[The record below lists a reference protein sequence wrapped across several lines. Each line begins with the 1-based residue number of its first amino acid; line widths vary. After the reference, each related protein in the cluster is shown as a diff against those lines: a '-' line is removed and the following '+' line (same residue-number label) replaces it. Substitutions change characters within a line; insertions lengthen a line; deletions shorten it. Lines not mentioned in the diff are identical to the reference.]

1 MSRVLVVS
9 QDYVRRAMAGPAIRS
24 FELAHQLHLAGNDVT
39 LATPISTDIGLQ
51 PFRVVTYD
59 DIEPDGLR
67 HVAPGHDVVVGMG
80 WVFAHSPVLRE
91 SGACLVVDLYDP
103 FHLENLAAMD
113 LDQTPGKFANW
124 EFVLGVLIEQIRV
137 GDFFLCASER
147 QRDLWIG
154 ALSIANRINPSTYN
168 QDPSLR
174 RLIDVV
180 PFGLPDAPPARTSV
194 PAMRG
199 VVPGIGHDDFVLFWG
214 GGIYNWFDPLTL
226 IEAVARSS
234 VRRPEIR
241 LFFLS
246 TGHPNPHIPEMD
258 MVRRARES
266 AAAHGMTDR
275 HVFFNETWVPYE
287 RRADWLLE
295 SDVGVT
301 THIEHA
307 ETRYSFRTRVLDYF
321 WAGLPIICT
330 AGDSLADLVDRED
343 LGFAVPEQDP
353 AALADA
359 IDQLAGDPEGRRRRA
374 ERVREVAREMSWS
387 RAMEP
392 LARFCARPS
401 RAADLEALEP
411 GHLTPVPFRNPADGS
426 LSSRNGTSSG
436 ESDRRP
442 SLPRRAAGIFAAE
455 GTTGL
460 AQAVRRRIRRASTG
474 GGYEGR

>member
-24 FELAHQLHLAGNDVT
+24 FELAHQLHLCGNEVT
-39 LATPISTDIGLQ
+39 LATPVSTDIGRQ
-51 PFRVVTYD
+51 PFPVVTYD
-59 DIEPDGLR
+59 DVEPNGLR
-67 HVAPGHDVVVGMG
+67 HVAPGQDVVIGMG

-91 SGACLVVDLYDP
+91 SGASLVADLYDP
-103 FHLENLAAMD
+103 FHLENLAAMT
-113 LDQTPGKFANW
+113 LDQTPGKFADW

-154 ALSIANRINPSTYN
+154 AMSIANRINPATYE

-180 PFGLPDAPPARTSV
+180 PFGLPDAPPARTAS

-226 IEAVARSS
+226 IEAVSRVAK
-234 VRRPEIR
+234 RRPEVR

-258 MVRRARES
+258 MVRRAREL
-266 AAAHGMTDR
+266 AAALDMTDR
-275 HVFFNETWVPYE
+275 HVFFNEAWVPYE

-301 THIEHA
+301 THVDHA

-359 IDQLAGDPEGRRRRA
+359 IGQLAGDPEGRLRRA
-374 ERVREVAREMSWS
+374 ERVREVARGMSWS
-387 RAMEP
+387 RAIEP
-392 LARFCARPS
+392 LARFCARPA
-401 RAADLEALEP
+401 RAADLAGLAP
-411 GHLTPVPFRNPADGS
+411 GRLTPVPFRNPADGS
-426 LSSRNGTSSG
+426 PSFLNARSNSSD
-436 ESDRRP
+436 SDRRP
-442 SLPRRAAGIFAAE
+442 SLTRRAASIFAAE
-455 GTTGL
+455 GPSGL
-460 AQAVRRRIRRASTG
+460 AQAARRRLRRARPG
-474 GGYEGR
+474 K

>member
-24 FELAHQLHLAGNDVT
+24 FELAHQLHLAGNEVT
-39 LATPISTDIGLQ
+39 LATPVSTDIGKQ

-67 HVAPGHDVVVGMG
+67 HIAPGHDVVVGMG
-80 WVFAHSPVLRE
+80 WVFAHSPALRE
-91 SGACLVVDLYDP
+91 SGASLVVDLYDP
-103 FHLENLAAMD
+103 FHLENLAAMA
-113 LDQTPGKFANW
+113 LDQTPGRFADW

-154 ALSIANRINPSTYN
+154 AMSIANRVNLATYE

-180 PFGLPDAPPARTSV
+180 PFGLPDEPPTQTGS

-199 VVPGIGHDDFVLFWG
+199 VVPGIGQDDLVLFWG

-226 IEAVARSS
+226 IEAVSRVAA
-234 VRRPEIR
+234 RRPEIR

-258 MVRRARES
+258 MVRRAREL
-266 AAAHGMTDR
+266 AAQLRVTDCN
-275 HVFFNETWVPYE
+275 VFFNETWVPYE

-330 AGDSLADLVDRED
+330 AGDSLADLVDRQD
-343 LGFAVPEQDP
+343 LGFAVPEKDV
-353 AALADA
+353 AALAGA
-359 IDQLAGDPEGRRRRA
+359 IDELAGDPEGRTRRG
-374 ERVREVAREMSWS
+374 ERVREMARGMSWS
-387 RAMEP
+387 SAIEP

-401 RAADLEALEP
+401 HAADLAGLKS
-411 GHLTPVPFRNPADGS
+411 GHLTPVPFRNPPDGS
-426 LSSRNGTSSG
+426 PIFRNPGLSSS
-436 ESDRRP
+436 EPDHRP

-455 GTTGL
+455 GPSGL
-460 AQAVRRRIRRASTG
+460 AQAARRRLMRTLP
-474 GGYEGR
+474 GR